1 MASRSFSVEL
11 PASLVRPFPSSLRGP
26 VPSTFAGT
34 LVSISVSVFSG
45 FYMRMISYSDHG
57 LHEGVDWNLPDPLGP
72 VMNKCSR
79 LSGISRTFEGLLWL
93 RGSRLQAEM
102 LEKQS
107 CSFYIRLSFDLVAVG
122 VQAQRQRA
130 MASPYSWTQLEIHI

>member
-11 PASLVRPFPSSLRGP
+11 PASLARPFPSSLRGP

-45 FYMRMISYSDHG
+45 FSMRMISYSDHR

-72 VMNKCSR
+72 VMFKAVR
-79 LSGISRTFEGLLWL
+79 QQRDIRGATVAEGLQASG
-93 RGSRLQAEM
+93 GSAGE
-102 LEKQS
+102 
-107 CSFYIRLSFDLVAVG
+107 AVMFLLLK
-122 VQAQRQRA
+122 VKF
-130 MASPYSWTQLEIHI
+130 